1 MLLLS
6 GAESLATEMV
16 QVILALNRT
25 MAAHTVKDSDTFV
38 AALFKFISNMT
49 LSRSNT
55 VILV

>member
-1 MLLLS
+1 MLLS

-25 MAAHTVKDSDTFV
+25 MAALTVKDSDTFV

-49 LSRSNT
+49 LSLSNT